1 MRNAEE
7 IRKLSDTGIDIL
19 SDLAVIATEEKLHGD
34 SREKQPND
42 KEMDWGISTWAKMRD
57 IFARIFG

>member
-7 IRKLSDTGIDIL
+7 IRKLSDRGIDIL
-19 SDLAVIATEEKLHGD
+19 SDLAVIATEEKLQGD
-34 SREKQPND
+34 SREKQRTD
-42 KEMDWGISTWAKMRD
+42 KETDWEISTWAKLRD